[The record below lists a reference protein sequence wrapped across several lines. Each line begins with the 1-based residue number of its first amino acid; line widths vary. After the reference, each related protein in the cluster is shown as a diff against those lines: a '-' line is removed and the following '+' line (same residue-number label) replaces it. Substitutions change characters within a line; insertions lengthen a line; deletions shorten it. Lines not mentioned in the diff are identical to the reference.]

1 MDPKKKGNPKPKPFG
16 KREPSIRLM
25 PDKKVEVNKHKTISP
40 YNSAKHLRYAKLPAE
55 CNKCIYRS
63 EEDGGN
69 GRCPK
74 YEKDAAC
81 AIRKDIKQFLDKIN
95 TRNPEDLK
103 ALLDV
108 MAKESAENVFLSLV
122 QAQMD
127 GNIPDRNSIS
137 QQNSFL
143 NIAKL
148 LVELGS
154 KITITEKKTFD
165 EAGDME
171 ELFRQLEYKE

>member
-1 MDPKKKGNPKPKPFG
+1 MA
-16 KREPSIRLM
+16 KREPSIRLK
-25 PDKKVEVNKHKTISP
+25 PDNTVEINKHKTVSP
-40 YNSAKHLRYAKLPAE
+40 YNSAKHLKYAKLPAE

-81 AIRKDIKQFLDKIN
+81 AIRKDIKQFLDQIN

-103 ALLDV
+103 MLLDT
-108 MAKESAENVFLSLV
+108 MAKEMGENVFLALV

-137 QQNSFL
+137 QQNAFL

-154 KITITEKKTFD
+154 KITVTEKKSFD
-165 EAGDME
+165 ENGDLE
-171 ELFRQLEYKE
+171 ELFRQLEYKGDA

>member
-1 MDPKKKGNPKPKPFG
+1 MA
-16 KREPSIRLM
+16 KREPSIRLK
-25 PDKKVEVNKHKTISP
+25 PDNTVEINKHKTVSP
-40 YNSAKHLRYAKLPAE
+40 YNSAKHLKYAKLPAE

-63 EEDGGN
+63 EEEGGN

-81 AIRKDIKQFLDKIN
+81 AIRKDIKQFLDQIN

-103 ALLDV
+103 MLLDT
-108 MAKESAENVFLSLV
+108 MAKEMGENVFLALV

-137 QQNSFL
+137 QQNAFL

-154 KITITEKKTFD
+154 KITVTEKKSFD
-165 EAGDME
+165 ENGDLE
-171 ELFRQLEYKE
+171 ELFRQLEYKGDA

>member
-1 MDPKKKGNPKPKPFG
+1 MA
-16 KREPSIRLM
+16 KRESSIRLK
-25 PDKKVEVNKHKTISP
+25 PDNTVEINKHKTVSP
-40 YNSAKHLRYAKLPAE
+40 YNSAKHLKYAKLPAE

-81 AIRKDIKQFLDKIN
+81 AIRKDIKQFLDQIN

-103 ALLDV
+103 MLLDT
-108 MAKESAENVFLSLV
+108 MAKEMGENVFLALV

-137 QQNSFL
+137 QQNAFL

-154 KITITEKKTFD
+154 KITVTEKKSFD
-165 EAGDME
+165 ENGDLE
-171 ELFRQLEYKE
+171 ELFRQLEYKGDA

>member
-1 MDPKKKGNPKPKPFG
+1 MA
-16 KREPSIRLM
+16 KREPSIRLK
-25 PDKKVEVNKHKTISP
+25 PDNTVEINKHKTVSP
-40 YNSAKHLRYAKLPAE
+40 YNSAKHLKYAKLPAE

-81 AIRKDIKQFLDKIN
+81 AIRKDIKQFLDQIN

-103 ALLDV
+103 MLLDT
-108 MAKESAENVFLSLV
+108 MAKEMGENVFLALV

-137 QQNSFL
+137 QQNAFL

-154 KITITEKKTFD
+154 KITVTEKKSFD
-165 EAGDME
+165 ENGDLE
-171 ELFRQLEYKE
+171 ELFRQLEIKD

>member
-1 MDPKKKGNPKPKPFG
+1 MDKV
-16 KREPSIRLM
+16 KREPSIRLK
-25 PDKKVEVNKHKTISP
+25 PDNKVVLNKHKTVSP
-40 YNSAKHLRYAKLPAE
+40 YNSAKHLKYAKLPAE
-55 CNKCIYRS
+55 CDKCIYRS
-63 EEDGGN
+63 EEEGGN

-74 YEKDAAC
+74 FEKGAAC
-81 AIRKDIKQFLDKIN
+81 AVRKDIKTFLDQLN
-95 TRNPEDLK
+95 TRDPEDLK
-103 ALLDV
+103 MLLDT
-108 MAKESAENVFLSLV
+108 MAKEMGENVFLALV

-137 QQNSFL
+137 QQNAFL
-143 NIAKL
+143 NVAKL

-171 ELFRQLEYKE
+171 ELFRQLEIKESG

>member
-1 MDPKKKGNPKPKPFG
+1 MVKAKIN
-16 KREPSIRLM
+16 REGSIRLK
-25 PDKKVEVNKHKTISP
+25 PDNTVEVNKHKTVSP

-63 EEDGGN
+63 EEEGGN

-81 AIRKDIKQFLDKIN
+81 AIRKDIKQFLDQIN

-103 ALLDV
+103 MLLDT
-108 MAKESAENVFLSLV
+108 MAKEMGENVFLALV

-137 QQNSFL
+137 QQNAFL

-154 KITITEKKTFD
+154 KITVTEKKSFD
-165 EAGDME
+165 ENGDLE
-171 ELFRQLEYKE
+171 ELFRQLEIKE

>member
-1 MDPKKKGNPKPKPFG
+1 MV
-16 KREPSIRLM
+16 KRESSIRLK
-25 PDKKVEVNKHKTISP
+25 PDNTVEINKHKTVSP
-40 YNSAKHLRYAKLPAE
+40 YNSAKHLKYAKLPAE

-81 AIRKDIKQFLDKIN
+81 AIRKDIKQFLDQIN

-103 ALLDV
+103 MLLDT
-108 MAKESAENVFLSLV
+108 MAKEMGENVFLALV

-137 QQNSFL
+137 QQNAFL

-154 KITITEKKTFD
+154 KITVTEKKSFD
-165 EAGDME
+165 ENGDLE
-171 ELFRQLEYKE
+171 ELFRQLEYKGDA